1 MTEDRIITDI
11 DGKEVVYTKEEKLQL
26 LADCIRSGQV
36 EASELHEEFQKDP
49 EFQKWYMK
57 KYLWD

>member
-11 DGKEVVYTKEEKLQL
+11 DGKEVVYTKEEKWQL

-36 EASELHEEFQKDP
+36 ESSELHEELQKDP

>member
-11 DGKEVVYTKEEKLQL
+11 DGKEVVYTKEQKWQL

-36 EASELHEEFQKDP
+36 EDREFQEEFRLDP

-57 KYLWD
+57 KYLLD

>member
-11 DGKEVVYTKEEKLQL
+11 DGKEVVYTKEEKWQL

-36 EASELHEEFQKDP
+36 EADELHEEFQKDP
-49 EFQKWYMK
+49 ELQKWYMK